1 MVGIKN
7 AKEKCNRQTLSGV
20 LLVALFASAA
30 FQISQIDLLSNLG
43 ISPLIVGIVLGI
55 FYGNTLRLNLPQEWV
70 PGILFSSKILLRI
83 GIVFFGFRI
92 TFQDLWQVGID
103 GLLVSCIMVTTTF
116 LLGSWCG
123 PRFFGLSPRLSM
135 LTAAGSSICGAA
147 AVLATEPV
155 VKAKPYESS
164 IAVGT
169 VVIFGTL
176 SMFLYPVL
184 QKAGILGLSAQGYGM
199 FVGGTIHEVAHA
211 VAAGQAVS
219 FDAGNT
225 AVIVKMLRVMLIAP
239 LLIILG
245 LWLARRS
252 EAGEKRET
260 RIIFPWFALFF
271 ILCAGF
277 NSLGITPAPM
287 VAFINKADVFVL
299 TMAMCALGMETS
311 LEKVKKVGAAP
322 FYLAM
327 LMYLWLTFGGYG
339 ITRLVLGFV

>member
-1 MVGIKN
+1 MINVKKIK
-7 AKEKCNRQTLSGV
+7 ETYNRQTLNGIV
-20 LLVALFASAA
+20 LVALFASAA
-30 FQISQIDLLSNLG
+30 FQISQIDLLSSLG

-55 FYGNTLRLNLPQEWV
+55 FYGNTLRQHLPQEWV

-92 TFQDLWQVGID
+92 TFQDLWHVGID
-103 GLLVSCIMVTTTF
+103 GLLISCIMVTTTF
-116 LLGSWCG
+116 LLGSFCG

-155 VKAKPYESS
+155 VRAKPHESS

-169 VVIFGTL
+169 VVLFGTL
-176 SMFLYPVL
+176 SMFLYPIL
-184 QKAGILGLSAQGYGM
+184 QKTGILGLSAQEYGM

-239 LLIILG
+239 LLIFLG
-245 LWLARRS
+245 LWLAHKTA
-252 EAGEKRET
+252 AGEKQET
-260 RIIFPWFALFF
+260 RIVFPWFALFF

-277 NSLGITPAPM
+277 NSLGITPASV
-287 VAFINKADVFVL
+287 VAFINKADVFIL
-299 TMAMCALGMETS
+299 TMAMCALGIETR
-311 LEKVKKVGAAP
+311 LEKVRKVGAAP
-322 FYLAM
+322 FYLAI
-327 LMYLWLTFGGYG
+327 LMYLWLTLGGYG
-339 ITRLVLGFV
+339 VTRLILKFI